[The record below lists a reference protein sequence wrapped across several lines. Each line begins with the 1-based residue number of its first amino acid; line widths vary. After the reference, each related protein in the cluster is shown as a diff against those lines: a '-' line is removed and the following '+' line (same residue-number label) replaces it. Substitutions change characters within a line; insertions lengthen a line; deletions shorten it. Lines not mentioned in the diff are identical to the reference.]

1 MILNLKAD
9 SQDINDD
16 FKRIASELMNHW
28 ILKIENSHY
37 RITEIEFYFNS
48 NIHNDNYTHSHELQK
63 KTGSWYF
70 HGSGVDIT
78 FGNENSYGGI
88 LIRALYNLDSKI
100 FTYGPIKVVTELF
113 SNFHSVY
120 NNSYFF
126 GLIEDLDNLLKIENP
141 IAAPRVGLNKTNN
154 PEMRDKF
161 YRYLVMPSKPHAEKT
176 NIEAAMRKQNYPEL
190 EIKNIW
196 K

>member
-1 MILNLKAD
+1 
-9 SQDINDD
+9 
-16 FKRIASELMNHW
+16 
-28 ILKIENSHY
+28 
-37 RITEIEFYFNS
+37 
-48 NIHNDNYTHSHELQK
+48 
-63 KTGSWYF
+63 
-70 HGSGVDIT
+70 
-78 FGNENSYGGI
+78 
-88 LIRALYNLDSKI
+88 
-100 FTYGPIKVVTELF
+100 
-113 SNFHSVY
+113 VY